1 MFIVIFLGLFRLF
14 SITALT
20 PVKIRIGWCERT
32 RCIYFVIAT
41 FHDMIILK
49 GEKIMNFKHK
59 NLSLYNDD
67 EDEIFFPGQFD
78 LENNELLN
86 QMLVQIKENS
96 KSSVKNTKIT
106 IWLSITSIFISLIFG
121 IINLI
126 LMFL

>member
-1 MFIVIFLGLFRLF
+1 MSF
-14 SITALT
+14 
-20 PVKIRIGWCERT
+20 
-32 RCIYFVIAT
+32 
-41 FHDMIILK
+41 
-49 GEKIMNFKHK
+49 NHK

-67 EDEIFFPGQFD
+67 EGEVFFPGQFD

-121 IINLI
+121 IMNLI

>member
-1 MFIVIFLGLFRLF
+1 
-14 SITALT
+14 
-20 PVKIRIGWCERT
+20 
-32 RCIYFVIAT
+32 
-41 FHDMIILK
+41 
-49 GEKIMNFKHK
+49 MNFKHK